1 MKIEPEPIA
10 SPQFPEF
17 LAREI
22 ERLPG
27 DRKLLENGPFDAY
40 LASARE
46 IPVVLFEIGR
56 LREEAFRA
64 VGEGTSRAVDLDAF
78 DAHYFHLF
86 LWDREKRAVAGA
98 YRLGLVD
105 AILATRGADG
115 LYTSTLFTYRP
126 ELLAHLSP
134 ALELGRS
141 FVRLEYQKTYSA
153 LLLLWKGIGE
163 FLARNPRYRRLLGA
177 VSISADYDERSRRL
191 MVDVLRRH
199 YRLLPWSSQVRP
211 RRPPRLGGLESAT
224 DPDLDELDRRVTEIE
239 DGARGVPVLL
249 RQYLKL
255 GGKVLGFNV
264 DPSFANA
271 LDGLMVVD
279 LVATDP
285 RLLERYLGR
294 TGAVAYLAFHE
305 ARRAER
311 RASA

>member
-1 MKIEPEPIA
+1 MNLESEPIA
-10 SPQFPEF
+10 NPQFPEF
-17 LAREI
+17 LAREV
-22 ERLPG
+22 ERLPAE
-27 DRKLLENGPFDAY
+27 RKLVENGPFDAY
-40 LASARE
+40 LAAAKE
-46 IPVVLFEIGR
+46 IPLVLYEIGR

-64 VGEGTSRAVDLDAF
+64 VGEGTGRAIDLDPF
-78 DAHYFHLF
+78 DVHYLHLF

-105 AILATRGADG
+105 EILATRGAGG
-115 LYTSTLFTYRP
+115 LYTATLFTYRP
-126 ELLAHLSP
+126 EILAHLSP

-153 LLLLWKGIGE
+153 LLLLWRGIGE

-191 MVDVLRRH
+191 MVGVLRRH
-199 YRLLPWSSQVRP
+199 YRLLPWSSQVRA
-211 RRPPRLGGLESAT
+211 RRPPRFADFDTGADADLAELE
-224 DPDLDELDRRVTEIE
+224 RRVTEIE
-239 DGARGVPVLL
+239 RGERGMPVLL

-255 GGKVLGFNV
+255 GGKLLGFNV
-264 DPSFANA
+264 DPTFANA

-279 LVATDP
+279 LLGTDP

-294 TGAVAYLAFHE
+294 AGAVSYLAFHE